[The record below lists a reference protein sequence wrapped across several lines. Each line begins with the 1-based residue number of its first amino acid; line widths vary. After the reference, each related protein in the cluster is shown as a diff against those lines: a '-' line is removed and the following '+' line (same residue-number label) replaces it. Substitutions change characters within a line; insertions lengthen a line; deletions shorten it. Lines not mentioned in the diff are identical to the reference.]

1 MVKRLVVGA
10 HYGVKDWLVQRI
22 TAVYMALY
30 TVIFAFA
37 ALTLPAMTYEHWTAL
52 FSGRLMQILTFL
64 FFASL
69 CYHAW
74 IGVRDIW
81 MDYIKPLGLRIALHV
96 ATAMALIGYLAWVA
110 RVLWGL

>member
-10 HYGVKDWLVQRI
+10 HYGIKDWLIQRI
-22 TAVYMALY
+22 TAAYMALY

-37 ALTLPAMTYEHWTAL
+37 ALTLPAMTYEHWQAL
-52 FSGRLMQILTFL
+52 FSGRLMQFLTFL

-81 MDYIKPLGLRIALHV
+81 MDYIKPLGIRIALHV
-96 ATAMALIGYLAWVA
+96 ATALVLIGYPAWVA
-110 RVLWGL
+110 RVLWRL

>member
-10 HYGVKDWLVQRI
+10 HYGVKDWLIQRI
-22 TAVYMALY
+22 TAVYMVLY

-37 ALTLPAMTYEHWTAL
+37 ALTLPAMTYEHWSAL
-52 FSGRLMQILTFL
+52 FSGRLMQFLTFL
-64 FFASL
+64 FFAAL

-81 MDYIKPLGLRIALHV
+81 MDYIKPIGVRLALHV
-96 ATAMALIGYLAWVA
+96 LTAMLLIGYLAWVA
-110 RVLWGL
+110 KVLAGL

>member
-22 TAVYMALY
+22 TAAYMAFY
-30 TVIFAFA
+30 TVVFTFA
-37 ALTLPAMTYEHWTAL
+37 ALTLPAMTYEHWSAL
-52 FSGRLMQILTFL
+52 FAGRLMQFLTIL

-81 MDYIKPLGLRIALHV
+81 IDYIKPLGVRIALHV
-96 ATAMALIGYLAWVA
+96 VTALLLIGYLAWVA
-110 RVLWGL
+110 RVLWRL